1 MKVQPSRIIVASD
14 LEGTLTTGETWK
26 GFAQYFERNGKS
38 RAYRNFFNSRFPM
51 ALLARAG
58 FNRREFQNRWI
69 ADLLGLF
76 GGTYYGEFLAAA
88 EWVVEN
94 ELWDKRRKNVLAVLE
109 TCKSEGARVI
119 LASGTYQPVLEVF
132 AKRCS
137 PNLGGFEVIGT
148 KLEMVTGKLT
158 GKISGEVNVG
168 KVKAASLLAAIRSEP
183 LEAAFGDTM
192 PDLPMLEM
200 ARNPVVI
207 PSDPKLERLA
217 LKRGWQIIR

>member
-1 MKVQPSRIIVASD
+1 MKPSRIIVASD

-26 GFAQYFERNGKS
+26 GIARYLERNGKS
-38 RAYRNFFNSRFPM
+38 RAYRKFFNSRFPM

-58 FNRREFQNRWI
+58 LNRREFQNRWI

-76 GGTYYGEFLAAA
+76 GGTYYGEFLEAA
-88 EWVVEN
+88 EWVVEH

-148 KLEMVTGKLT
+148 KLEMITGKLT

-168 KVKAASLLAAIRSEP
+168 EVKAASLQAAIRSEP

-207 PSDPKLERLA
+207 PTEAKLERLA

>member
-1 MKVQPSRIIVASD
+1 MKPRIIVASD

-26 GFAQYFERNGKS
+26 GIAKYLERNGKS
-38 RAYRNFFNSRFPM
+38 RAYRNFFNARFPG

-58 FNRREFQNRWI
+58 FNKRNFQNRWI
-69 ADLLGLF
+69 ADLIQFFKGVS
-76 GGTYYGEFLAAA
+76 YGEFLVAA

-94 ELWDKRRKNVLAVLE
+94 ELWNKRRRNVLAVLE
-109 TCKSEGARVI
+109 ACKAEGARVI

-137 PNLGGFEVIGT
+137 PELGGFEVIGT
-148 KLEMVTGKLT
+148 KLEVVTGTLT
-158 GKISGEVNVG
+158 GKILTEVNVG
-168 KVKAASLLAAIRSEP
+168 KIKAASLHDAIRAEP

-200 ARNPVVI
+200 AKNPVVI
-207 PSDPKLERLA
+207 PSDTKLEKLA

>member
-1 MKVQPSRIIVASD
+1 MKVPPSRIIVASD

-26 GFAQYFERNGKS
+26 GFAKYFERNGKS

-76 GGTYYGEFLAAA
+76 KGAYYSDFLAAA

-94 ELWDKRRKNVLAVLE
+94 ELWDKRRRSVLAVLE

-137 PNLGGFEVIGT
+137 PSLGGFEVIGT

-158 GKISGEVNVG
+158 GKISGQVNVG
-168 KVKAASLLAAIRSEP
+168 KVKAASLQAALFSEP

-200 ARNPVVI
+200 AKNPVVI
-207 PSDPKLERLA
+207 PSDAKLERLA

>member
-1 MKVQPSRIIVASD
+1 MKVPPSRIIVASD

-26 GFAQYFERNGKS
+26 GFARYFERNGKS

-58 FNRREFQNRWI
+58 YNRREFQNRWI

-76 GGTYYGEFLAAA
+76 KGAHYGDFLEAAQ
-88 EWVVEN
+88 WVVEN

-148 KLEMVTGKLT
+148 KLEMTTGKLT
-158 GKISGEVNVG
+158 GKISGQVNVG
-168 KVKAASLLAAIRSEP
+168 KVKAMSLQAALLSEP

-207 PSDPKLERLA
+207 PTDSKLERLA

>member
-1 MKVQPSRIIVASD
+1 MKVPAPRIIVASD

-26 GFAQYFERNGKS
+26 GIARYLERNGKS
-38 RAYRNFFNSRFPM
+38 RAYRNFFNARFAG

-58 FNRREFQNRWI
+58 LNRREFQNRWI
-69 ADLLGLF
+69 TDLLGLF
-76 GGTYYGEFLAAA
+76 EGAYYGEFLEAA
-88 EWVVEN
+88 EWVVEH
-94 ELWDKRRKNVLAVLE
+94 ELWHNRRRSVLAVLE

-158 GKISGEVNVG
+158 GKIVGQVNVG
-168 KVKAASLLAAIRSEP
+168 KVKAASLQAALYSEP

-200 ARNPVVI
+200 AQNPVVI
-207 PSDPKLERLA
+207 PTDPKLERLA

>member
-1 MKVQPSRIIVASD
+1 MTQPRIIVASD

-26 GFAQYFERNGKS
+26 GIARYLERNGKS
-38 RAYRNFFNSRFPM
+38 RAYRKFFNARFPG
-51 ALLARAG
+51 ALLARGG
-58 FNRREFQNRWI
+58 FNKRAFQNQWI
-69 ADLLGLF
+69 ADLMQFF
-76 GGTYYGEFLAAA
+76 GGAHYGDFLAAA
-88 EWVVEN
+88 EWVVEH
-94 ELWDKRRKNVLAVLE
+94 ELWDKRRRNVLAVLE

-158 GKISGEVNVG
+158 GKIVGQVNVG
-168 KVKAASLLAAIRSEP
+168 KVKAASLQDAIRSEP

-207 PSDPKLERLA
+207 PTDRKLERLA